1 MTVRQ
6 VQPSVT
12 VRVFTERFAAT
23 RRGAGLARKFTVRRL
38 DDWGIGRG
46 TPLSDAVALIVA
58 ELAANA
64 ALHGRV
70 PGRDFEL
77 RLRYACETAL
87 VRIEVSDTHPRRPD
101 PTCVVQADADA
112 EGGRGLHLVEALA
125 TRWGVDDRS
134 GPGKTVWA
142 ETGPV
147 DAVDAT

>member
-1 MTVRQ
+1 
-6 VQPSVT
+6 VT
-12 VRVFTERFAAT
+12 VSLFTQRFAAT

-38 DDWGIGRG
+38 DDWGIGRD
-46 TPLSDAVALIVA
+46 TPLSDTVALLVA

-77 RLRYACETAL
+77 CVRYSCETAV
-87 VRIEVSDTHPRRPD
+87 VRVEVSDTHPQRPD
-101 PTCVVQADADA
+101 PTRVVQADADA

-125 TRWGVDDRS
+125 TRWGVDDRT

-147 DAVDAT
+147 DAADAT